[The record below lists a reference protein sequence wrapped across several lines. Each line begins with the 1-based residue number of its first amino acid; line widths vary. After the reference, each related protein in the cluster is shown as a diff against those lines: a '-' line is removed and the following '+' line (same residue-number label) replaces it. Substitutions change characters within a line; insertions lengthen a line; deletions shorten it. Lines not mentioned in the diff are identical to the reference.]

1 MGVYAMLSYLC
12 YCNSDGRVS
21 DGTKELIRRL
31 IVLEPEL
38 RLTASQVLDALSTII
53 ASNRPI
59 YRGEELQVFSAS
71 SLLRV
76 ISHFSS

>member
-53 ASNRPI
+53 ASNRLLCHGVPYLI
-59 YRGEELQVFSAS
+59 PYLNIFLCFLAS
-71 SLLRV
+71 NG
-76 ISHFSS
+76 